1 MSWGKPL
8 SFSHSESSNVSIFC
22 NLQME
27 FGSFCMLGCLDKNR
41 YLKWLKLP
49 VELSNLIFESST
61 TQINLAP
68 AGTWISWWMFTTN
81 VCWWFPYLLD
91 LVIEWSTI
99 SLVGVRI
106 NSGTNCISSST
117 SRPASEIDMRQTFLW
132 GSEIRRGAKIYRWAL
147 YLCHRDVQVMEL
159 DHAFQRL

>member
-1 MSWGKPL
+1 MSLGKPL

-27 FGSFCMLGCLDKNR
+27 FGKFCMLRCLDKNR

-49 VELSNLIFESST
+49 MELSNLIFESST

-81 VCWWFPYLLD
+81 VWWWFPYLLD

-106 NSGTNCISSST
+106 NSGTNFFPSST
-117 SRPASEIDMRQTFLW
+117 SHQARLRWVELFCEDRRYVEGWNFTGEHSTCVTEMSRLW
-132 GSEIRRGAKIYRWAL
+132 N
-147 YLCHRDVQVMEL
+147 
-159 DHAFQRL
+159 